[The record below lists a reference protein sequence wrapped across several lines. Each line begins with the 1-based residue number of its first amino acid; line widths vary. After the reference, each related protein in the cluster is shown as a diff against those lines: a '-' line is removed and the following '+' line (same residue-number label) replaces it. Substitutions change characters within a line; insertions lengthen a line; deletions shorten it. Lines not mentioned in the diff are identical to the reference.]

1 MRSDLIFYTL
11 ETGLIYGLIALG
23 IYLTIRVID
32 FPDLTVNSS
41 FTLGAAVSTVMII
54 NGYSPISSMAAAIV
68 AGFIAGAVTAF
79 LNLQC
84 KIQNLLASI
93 IVMIGLHS
101 INFRIMGKPNLVFL
115 NQEVIYS
122 YADTMIVT
130 ALIVL
135 AVTVLLA
142 YFLASEIGLGIRV
155 SGQNSIMGNAY
166 GVDHRKVVYLILILS
181 NALTALSG
189 SLLAQLQGFCDIGM
203 GNGIIVI
210 GLASVIVGERL
221 ISSSK
226 MLVVCFACLL
236 GAIIYNTL
244 IAISLNAAGSV
255 LQASDI
261 YIITAVLI
269 VLIMLSRKKCR
280 EKLKC

>member
-1 MRSDLIFYTL
+1 MKLDLIFYTL

-23 IYLTIRVID
+23 IYLTLRVID

-54 NGYSPISSMAAAIV
+54 NGYGITFSIITAIFS
-68 AGFIAGAVTAF
+68 GFFAGAATAF

-84 KIQNLLASI
+84 RIQNLLASI

-101 INFRIMGKPNLVFL
+101 INLRIMGKPNLVFL
-115 NQEVIYS
+115 NQEVVYS
-122 YADTMIVT
+122 YTNSIIITTVIVIIIT
-130 ALIVL
+130 LF
-135 AVTVLLA
+135 LA
-142 YFLASEIGLGIRV
+142 YFLASEVGLGIRV
-155 SGQNSIMGNAY
+155 SGQNQVMGNAY
-166 GVDHRKVVYLILILS
+166 GIDHQKVVYLVLILS
-181 NALTALSG
+181 NGLTALSG
-189 SLLAQLQGFCDIGM
+189 SLLSQLQGFCDIGM
-203 GNGIIVI
+203 GNGVIVI

-221 ISSSK
+221 ISSNK
-226 MLVVCFACLL
+226 MLAACGACLL

-244 IAISLNAAGSV
+244 IAISLDAAGSI

-269 VLIMLSRKKCR
+269 VLIMLSRKKM
-280 EKLKC
+280 